1 MSAPHSTR
9 PSVGQ
14 LACGLGFGTV
24 GLLLAAA
31 QWRAA
36 PPPGRDKGREDDH
49 PGGAGAP
56 PADNLPASPV
66 SKADALESGLSEPE
80 HGGGGKAAS
89 TVSFLVQLAR
99 LDTDAL
105 ARARHP
111 LRCWLELGLVLA
123 LFHVTDRTG
132 AFEDGG
138 KHYSRDTF
146 TFICLSLLAFSA
158 ATAAPCHRGTLLN
171 RDQTDEWK
179 GWMQVLFLL
188 YHYFEAKEFYN
199 GIRLCIAAYV
209 WMTGFGNFSYYAIK
223 GDFSAGRVA
232 AQLWRLNLFVFL
244 LCCALNNSYMLY
256 YICPMHT
263 LFTLF
268 VYAAM
273 RVRKDANMSHAG
285 VALKL
290 AACTAL
296 VILLWDVPGV
306 FHAVWAPFGW
316 LVTYTDPRFP
326 GRGDPLYEWRFR
338 SGLDRYIWIYGMLCA
353 HCHPAAERLLHF
365 IDALPGMAKALT
377 RAGIL
382 VVSLVVLAVW
392 HSRVYILPKVEYN
405 ALHPYTSWIPLTV
418 VIIWRNLWPELR
430 RTHLALFAW
439 LGKITLETY
448 LCQFH
453 IWLHTGAPDAQPGRL
468 FVFTRAFLGDVAG
481 DAVLAYPLVNFFFAS
496 AIYILISRRVFDL
509 TSTLSAACVP
519 LNDIHRLREHLGIG
533 VAIVATLVAAA
544 LALQALL

>member
-1 MSAPHSTR
+1 MASPHSTR

-14 LACGLGFGTV
+14 LASGLGFGTV
-24 GLLLAAA
+24 GLLFAAA
-31 QWRAA
+31 QWRAVQA
-36 PPPGRDKGREDDH
+36 PARDKGREEEDH
-49 PGGAGAP
+49 PPAGGP
-56 PADNLPASPV
+56 PADALPAAPA
-66 SKADALESGLSEPE
+66 SKADALESGLGEPE
-80 HGGGGKAAS
+80 HGAGGKPP
-89 TVSFLVQLAR
+89 TTLGFLAQLAR
-99 LDTDAL
+99 LDGDAL
-105 ARARHP
+105 ARARQP

-132 AFEDGG
+132 AFGDGG

-146 TFICLSLLAFSA
+146 TFVCLAILAVSA
-158 ATAAPCHRGTLLN
+158 STAAPCHRGTLLN

-209 WMTGFGNFSYYAIK
+209 WMTGFGNFSYYAIR
-223 GDFSAGRVA
+223 GDFSAGRIA
-232 AQLWRLNLFVFL
+232 AQMWRLNLFVFL
-244 LCCALNNSYMLY
+244 LCCALRNSYMLY

-273 RVRKDANMSHAG
+273 RVRRDANGSHTG

-290 AACTAL
+290 AACTAVVL
-296 VILLWDVPGV
+296 LLWDVPGV
-306 FHAVWAPFGW
+306 FHAVWAPFGS
-316 LVTYTDPRFP
+316 LFTYTDPRFP
-326 GRGDPLYEWRFR
+326 GRGDPLYEWHFR

-353 HCHPAAERLLHF
+353 HCHPAAERLLLS
-365 IDALPGMAKALT
+365 IDALPGAAKALT
-377 RAGIL
+377 RGGIMAASLAVL
-382 VVSLVVLAVW
+382 VVW
-392 HSRVYILPKVEYN
+392 HNTVYILPKVEYN

-430 RTHLALFAW
+430 RVHLATFAW

-453 IWLHTGAPDAQPGRL
+453 IWLHTAQPDAQPGRL
-468 FVFTRAFLGDVAG
+468 FVVTRAFLADGGEKGA
-481 DAVLAYPLVNFFFAS
+481 LAYPLVNFLFAS

-519 LNDIHRLREHLGIG
+519 LNDIHRLREHLAIG
-533 VAIVATLVAAA
+533 LALLAALVAAA
-544 LALQALL
+544 VALRALL

>member
-1 MSAPHSTR
+1 MASPHSTR

-14 LACGLGFGTV
+14 LASGLGFGTV
-24 GLLLAAA
+24 GLLFAAA
-31 QWRAA
+31 QWRAVQA
-36 PPPGRDKGREDDH
+36 PARDKDEDH
-49 PGGAGAP
+49 PPAGGL
-56 PADNLPASPV
+56 PADASPAAPA
-66 SKADALESGLSEPE
+66 SKADALESGLGEPE
-80 HGGGGKAAS
+80 HGAGGKPP
-89 TVSFLVQLAR
+89 TMLGFLAQLAR
-99 LDTDAL
+99 LDGDAL
-105 ARARHP
+105 ARARQP

-132 AFEDGG
+132 AFGDGG

-146 TFICLSLLAFSA
+146 TFVCLAILAVSA
-158 ATAAPCHRGTLLN
+158 STSAPCHRGTLLN

-209 WMTGFGNFSYYAIK
+209 WMTGFGNFSYYAIR
-223 GDFSAGRVA
+223 GDYSAGRIA
-232 AQLWRLNLFVFL
+232 AQMWRLNLFVFL
-244 LCCALNNSYMLY
+244 LCCALRNSYMLY

-273 RVRKDANMSHAG
+273 RVRRDANGSHTG

-290 AACTAL
+290 AACTAVVL
-296 VILLWDVPGV
+296 LLWDVPGV
-306 FHAVWAPFGW
+306 FHAVWAPFGS
-316 LVTYTDPRFP
+316 LFTYTDPRFP
-326 GRGDPLYEWRFR
+326 GRGDPLYEWHFR

-353 HCHPAAERLLHF
+353 HCHPAAERLLLS
-365 IDALPGMAKALT
+365 IDALPGAAKALT
-377 RAGIL
+377 RGGIMAASLAVL
-382 VVSLVVLAVW
+382 VVW
-392 HSRVYILPKVEYN
+392 HNTVYILPKVEYN

-430 RTHLALFAW
+430 RVHLATFAW

-453 IWLHTGAPDAQPGRL
+453 IWLHTAQPDAQPGRL
-468 FVFTRAFLGDVAG
+468 FVITRAFLADGGEKGA
-481 DAVLAYPLVNFFFAS
+481 LAYPLVNFFFAS

-519 LNDIHRLREHLGIG
+519 LNDIHRLREHLAIG
-533 VAIVATLVAAA
+533 LALLAALVAAA
-544 LALQALL
+544 VALRALL